1 MRIKIRTAKKDDP
14 IYCEGITFSHIRSK
28 RNHSFKIE
36 SLDDVRTSKDFK
48 PKKNEEDINE

>member
-14 IYCEGITFSHIRSK
+14 IYCEGLTFSHIRSK
-28 RNHSFKIE
+28 RNHSFKME

-48 PKKNEEDINE
+48 PKNEEDINE